1 MTTEQVDQPLVM
13 MEKRCVTCALVEG
26 PTMRLVSRYDAI
38 VHVGAQMLDLYTS
51 PALQNMQKL

>member
-1 MTTEQVDQPLVM
+1 MM

-26 PTMRLVSRYDAI
+26 PTMKLVSRYDAI